1 MFHEIQFPRDIDNV
15 LARTN
20 DAGLSVIAGWT
31 MGIPK
36 ATAIEYV
43 RTYNTSPNAGFFEQ
57 NGQVILSH
65 GPGKLTLTQ
74 TEAAAAVVEL
84 VKEAYGPL

>member
-1 MFHEIQFPRDIDNV
+1 MFQEIQFPRDIDNV
-15 LARTN
+15 LASTN
-20 DAGLSVIAGWT
+20 DAGLLVIAGWI

-43 RTYNTSPNAGFFEQ
+43 KTYNTSPSAGFFEQ
-57 NGQVILSH
+57 NGEAILSH

-74 TEAAAAVVEL
+74 TEAAAVVEL
-84 VKEAYGPL
+84 VKEAYGPI